1 MAVNRDRFL
10 AMVDEGEVRIGDQV
24 TIVERSTFTVVNA
37 GNGRVRLDR
46 EENGSHES
54 LMLNTKMPSKRL
66 AEAEFEVTTPVA
78 PTGSYDDDARLRE
91 HVQQHLER

>member
-1 MAVNRDRFL
+1 MAVSLDRFL
-10 AMVDEGEVRIGDQV
+10 ALVNEGQIKIGDEV

-54 LMLNTKMPSKRL
+54 LMLNTQVPSKRF
-66 AEAEFEVTTPVA
+66 AEAEFEV
-78 PTGSYDDDARLRE
+78 E
-91 HVQQHLER
+91 